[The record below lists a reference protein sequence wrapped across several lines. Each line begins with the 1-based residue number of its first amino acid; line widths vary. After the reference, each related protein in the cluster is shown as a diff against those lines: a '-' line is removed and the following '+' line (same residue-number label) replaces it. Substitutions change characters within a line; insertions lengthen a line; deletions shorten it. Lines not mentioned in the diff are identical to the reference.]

1 MNELKRMLAVGAS
14 AALLL
19 GSLAGCS
26 GSTTDQADSDAVTVE
41 DACMEI
47 FGLPGDTVV
56 ATINGQDLLLS
67 EYSYWLSYD
76 ANMLGYYYY
85 GSLDAISWDDT
96 YTDDQTVADFVKQ
109 DALSIAV
116 NYMVLEQQAKELGL
130 ELTDE
135 QQASVDS
142 TMDSYVTSFGTTLWD
157 AAVEDGTVVEDDYD
171 DEAKAAWIQEQ
182 GEADLQNEVA
192 IYGTTVDYLRYMAEI
207 YQYYTAIQDSYF
219 SEDTVTDDTM
229 AGYVEDNSYYCAKSI
244 LFMNT
249 TDADGNTVAYAD
261 MDDDQK
267 AALKEEAQAALEDIL
282 SSEDPDAKFDEYQ
295 ANRSDDTGSNYEGG
309 YYLFTDGDMV
319 DEYYQA
325 VAALEVGDISAE
337 LVESE
342 NYGYFIVARLAV
354 DYDDVPIDYSSN
366 GYSLRD
372 LYISESFGN
381 LIDQWNDEADI
392 VTNETFDSLDMAS
405 FATNLQALA
414 DKLYPS
420 DEEDTEDADAAEDST
435 EDAAE
440 ETEDSAEETESAE

>member
-1 MNELKRMLAVGAS
+1 
-14 AALLL
+14 
-19 GSLAGCS
+19 
-26 GSTTDQADSDAVTVE
+26 
-41 DACMEI
+41 
-47 FGLPGDTVV
+47 
-56 ATINGQDLLLS
+56 
-67 EYSYWLSYD
+67 
-76 ANMLGYYYY
+76 
-85 GSLDAISWDDT
+85 
-96 YTDDQTVADFVKQ
+96 VKQ

-420 DEEDTEDADAAEDST
+420 DEEDTEDADATEDAAEDSTEDST

-440 ETEDSAEETESAE
+440 ETEDSAETTESAE